1 MKCPYCAEEI
11 RDEAVFCRHCNHDFG
26 LIKPLL
32 ARLIALE
39 QRLAAIQ
46 DTPVPP
52 SVVGAPTY
60 SFAALL
66 SVALCVVFTSGFIL
80 LSIRPPLLDTSLPKV
95 IAVLLP
101 PLVLG
106 LTAGLVWNQ
115 EGLRTYLPPG
125 LALGALNLACVWSS
139 IKSFE
144 GLDFRW
150 PWGLLVFAFGQPF
163 LFATS
168 ALVGRSLRD
177 RWSPGPKP
185 LKRSDRGVP
194 GLVET
199 IERVMKV
206 TGLVTSIVGC
216 VKGTLELFERIQP

>member
-39 QRLAAIQ
+39 QQVVAIR
-46 DTPVPP
+46 DAPKPP
-52 SVVGAPTY
+52 AVLGAPTY

-66 SVALCVVFTSGFIL
+66 SVALCVVFTSGFML
-80 LSIRPPLLDTSLPKV
+80 LCIRPPLLDSALPKV

-106 LTAGLVWNQ
+106 LAAGLVWNR
-115 EGLRTYLPPG
+115 EGWGSYLPPG
-125 LALGALNLACVWSS
+125 LALGALNLACIWFS

-150 PWGLLVFAFGQPF
+150 RWGLLVFAFGQPVA
-163 LFATS
+163 FATS
-168 ALVGRSLRD
+168 ALAGRSLRN
-177 RWSPGPKP
+177 RWSDGPKP
-185 LKRSDRGVP
+185 GGPVSLQ
-194 GLVET
+194 ET
-199 IERVMKV
+199 FDKVMRI
-206 TGLVTSIVGC
+206 TGLVTSIVSC

>member
-1 MKCPYCAEEI
+1 MNCPYCAETI
-11 RDEAVFCRHCNHDFG
+11 KDEAVFCRHCNHDFG
-26 LIKPLL
+26 LIKPIL
-32 ARLIALE
+32 ARVIALE
-39 QRLAAIQ
+39 QQVVAVRNAPA
-46 DTPVPP
+46 TP
-52 SVVGAPTY
+52 SVLGVPTY

-66 SVALCVVFTSGFIL
+66 SVALCVVFTSGFML
-80 LSIRPPLLDTSLPKV
+80 LSIRPPLLDGVLSKV

-106 LTAGLVWNQ
+106 VAAGLVWNQ
-115 EGLRTYLPPG
+115 EGLRSYLLPG
-125 LALGALNLACVWSS
+125 LALGALNLACVWFS

-150 PWGLLVFAFGQPF
+150 PWGLVVFAFGQPF

-168 ALVGRSLRD
+168 ALAGRSLRD
-177 RWSPGPKP
+177 RWSTGSKP
-185 LKRSDRGVP
+185 LGPDGKRPTS
-194 GLVET
+194 LMET
-199 IERVMKV
+199 AEQIMKF